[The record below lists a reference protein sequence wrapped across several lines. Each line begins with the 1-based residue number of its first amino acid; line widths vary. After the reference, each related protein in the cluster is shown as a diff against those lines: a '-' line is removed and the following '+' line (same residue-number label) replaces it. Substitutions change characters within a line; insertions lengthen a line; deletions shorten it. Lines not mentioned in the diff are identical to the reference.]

1 MSLGSFYRGTTIE
14 QDGRFRNKEKKL
26 MENINFPKELDSLID
41 PSRIDMKV
49 IKEWIEK
56 KIKSILGFDDEFCVN
71 YTVSLLEEKIDPKKL
86 HLQLIGIKGLRN
98 IIN

>member
-26 MENINFPKELDSLID
+26 MGNINFPKEIDTSID
-41 PSRIDMKV
+41 PSKIKLKV

-56 KIKSILGFDDEFCVN
+56 KIKAILGFEDEFCVN
-71 YTVSLLEEKIDPKKL
+71 YTINLLEEKVDPKKIY
-86 HLQLIGIKGLRN
+86 LQLIGK
-98 IIN
+98 

>member
-26 MENINFPKELDSLID
+26 MGNINFPKELETLID
-41 PSRIDMKV
+41 PSKIHMKT

-56 KIKSILGFDDEFCVN
+56 KLKSILGFEDEFCVN
-71 YTVSLLEEKIDPKKL
+71 YTINLLEERIDAKKI
-86 HLQLIGIKGLRN
+86 HLQLIGIIEK
-98 IIN
+98 IINK